1 MATASVPNDPAG
13 YSRLMTDPVR
23 ALHDMAI
30 ELGAMVQ
37 NGLYYATDKYEI
49 ARYTRMREMTAE
61 ILALIA
67 DRDAADLLADIQMD
81 RGHAT
86 PKVDVRAALFD
97 GEDRVLLVREA
108 RDGRWCLPGGWV
120 DALDL
125 PHAAAEREFA
135 EEAGLKVRTTKL
147 AALHDGSVHNGHTGP
162 WHVYKLLFLVERTD
176 DADPVAGLDG
186 ETTDVR
192 HFALD
197 ELPELSIGRTT
208 AAQLEL
214 LLRHHREGRLATEVD

>member
-1 MATASVPNDPAG
+1 MSGDYA
-13 YSRLMTDPVR
+13 RLMTDPVR
-23 ALHDMAI
+23 ALHSMAI

-67 DRDAADLLADIQMD
+67 DRNGADLLADLAMD

-97 GEDRVLLVREA
+97 EADRVLLVREA

-135 EEAGLKVRTTKL
+135 EEAGLRVRAFRL

-162 WHVYKLLFLVERTD
+162 WHVYKLLFLAERL
-176 DADPVAGLDG
+176 DAAEPVAGLDG
-186 ETTDVR
+186 ETTDVGF
-192 HFALD
+192 FAVD
-197 ELPELSIGRTT
+197 ALPELSTGRTT
-208 AAQLEL
+208 AEQLVM
-214 LLRHHREGRLATEVD
+214 LLRHHKEPGLATETD